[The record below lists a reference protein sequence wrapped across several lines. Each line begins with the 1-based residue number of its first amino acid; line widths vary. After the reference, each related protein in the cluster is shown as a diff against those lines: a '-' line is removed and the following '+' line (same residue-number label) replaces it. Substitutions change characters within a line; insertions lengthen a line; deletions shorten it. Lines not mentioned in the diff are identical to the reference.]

1 MEQNKR
7 AEKYKRGEKKTENS
21 QNITN
26 GGYTI

>member
-7 AEKYKRGEKKTENS
+7 AEKYKRGEKNPENS